1 MKPVA
6 MTLVGLGLTL
16 LVAAEAG
23 AQHSLA
29 IDTCAPHRASFY
41 GYALHGGHAPL
52 RHGRRVGSVQPFQGM
67 INPRYAPRYYVA
79 VVEEPAP
86 YYTTRVYN
94 NMPREIRQR
103 QEEIEIAS
111 DEELLMGAPPAPPRP
126 ADPADRYRDLSQRRP
141 PRSQPSRPDAAAP
154 RRERSSQAELLAARG
169 RVNSGRVVSEV
180 ETMSAEAARSYAD
193 RASATMSRLREMTH
207 RPEVQRVTVHP

>member
-1 MKPVA
+1 WWSWELPVGRFREHRVSCSSSGTSASLQATAHPRGAEMKLVA

-41 GYALHGGHAPL
+41 GYAGHGGHAPL

-94 NMPREIRQR
+94 NMPREIRER

-111 DEELLMGAPPAPPRP
+111 D
-126 ADPADRYRDLSQRRP
+126 
-141 PRSQPSRPDAAAP
+141 
-154 RRERSSQAELLAARG
+154 
-169 RVNSGRVVSEV
+169 
-180 ETMSAEAARSYAD
+180 
-193 RASATMSRLREMTH
+193 
-207 RPEVQRVTVHP
+207 